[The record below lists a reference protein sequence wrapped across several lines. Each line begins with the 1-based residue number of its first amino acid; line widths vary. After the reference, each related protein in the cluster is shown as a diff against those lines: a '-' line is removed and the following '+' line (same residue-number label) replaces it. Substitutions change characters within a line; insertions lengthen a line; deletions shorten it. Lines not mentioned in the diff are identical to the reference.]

1 MPDDQGDFRE
11 RLLVALQ
18 QSDEMHREKR
28 ADRMIAVSEH
38 VKSYGVVMGEAD
50 TLAIKEE
57 AYFCYVNGHY
67 IATILLAVSLIEH
80 TLSDAIVESG
90 AGRPFNL
97 AGAIKTARSK
107 NLFPEDLLNAAD
119 RLREIRNPFTHRREP
134 DDPDIFSN
142 RFRAR
147 DMHPTALLEEDAKAA
162 LLAMYQFF
170 DLTIKYVTFELPPSD
185 EAAA

>member
-1 MPDDQGDFRE
+1 MSDHHYDFRE

-28 ADRMIAVSEH
+28 AERMIAVSEH

-57 AYFCYVNGHY
+57 AYFCFVNGHY

-80 TLSDAIVESG
+80 TLSDVIVESG
-90 AGRPFNL
+90 GERPFRL
-97 AGAIKTARSK
+97 AGAIETARSK
-107 NLFPEDLLNAAD
+107 NLFPDDLLNAAD
-119 RLREIRNPFTHRREP
+119 RLREIRNPFTHRRKP
-134 DDPDIFSN
+134 DDPDVFAN
-142 RFRAR
+142 RFRAH

-162 LLAMYQFF
+162 LVAMYQFF
-170 DLTIKYVTFELPPSD
+170 DRSIKYVTFE
-185 EAAA
+185 